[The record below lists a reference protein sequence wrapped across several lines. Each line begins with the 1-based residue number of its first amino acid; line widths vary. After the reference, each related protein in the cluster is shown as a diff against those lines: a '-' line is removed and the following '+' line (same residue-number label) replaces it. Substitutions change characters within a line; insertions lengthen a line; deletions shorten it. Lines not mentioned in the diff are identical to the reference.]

1 MDDVYGILTI
11 ILLFSLATPADLACL
26 AGCTCTDDHLGRSL
40 QCMEAPMAQIPDNIP
55 RDFTKIRIENCHLTE
70 LPPGSFSA
78 VVRLEFLWLNF
89 NEITLM
95 NVKSLE
101 GLANLTEL
109 RLQGNKL
116 TSIPWT
122 AFQDTPKLKILD
134 LKHNRLDVLPE
145 HALRF
150 LPGLTYLDLSFN
162 NLNIISKDV
171 FLNWPLY
178 QKTEKTWSKEGI
190 VSNVVLALHDN
201 PWKCDCRLKGFVEF
215 IRAVNPPI
223 ILMNSYL
230 MCKSPDS
237 KVSKFFHEIQL
248 KTCVK
253 PDASSPDA
261 NVTLPLGSNATL
273 ECLVKA
279 RPAPS
284 IHWTYSLK
292 MIRGFAGK
300 NDDTFSSHLLIP
312 SLHLAD
318 RGVYT
323 CSANNFIG
331 NSSASVLV
339 SISNPNSSAPLP
351 PPVPILSPDENPYID
366 IRIAKQTV
374 YGITL
379 EWFAA
384 TENPTETWYTIHF
397 GKYDSPKKDM
407 TYIGPGI
414 NTYSVEN
421 LLPVT
426 KYEVCVALKN
436 HPPREGQCVVFVTG
450 NDVSEME
457 QRERLIHIIVLV
469 CAMVLAVPAGMYACT
484 TESRIGCAG
493 KCLGFCKRRK
503 RHGDMQEMERQG
515 TFDSLQAASSETLC
529 RDDKPKDR
537 GRGGSAAQLY

>member
-1 MDDVYGILTI
+1 MDDFYGVFKIVLVV
-11 ILLFSLATPADLACL
+11 SLVSPADLMCL
-26 AGCTCTDDHLGRSL
+26 PGCTCADDHLGRSL
-40 QCMEAPMAQIPDNIP
+40 QCMEAPMSQIPDDIP
-55 RDFTKIRIENCHLTE
+55 HNFTKIRIENCHLTE
-70 LPPGSFSA
+70 LPAGSFSS
-78 VVRLEFLWLNF
+78 VGDLEFLWLNF

-95 NVKSLE
+95 NIKSLD

-116 TSIPWT
+116 TTIPWT

-134 LKHNRLDVLPE
+134 LKHNKLDVLPE
-145 HALRF
+145 HALRY

-215 IRAVNPPI
+215 IRTVNPPI

-230 MCKSPDS
+230 MCQSPKS
-237 KVSKFFHEIQL
+237 KVGRFFHEIQL
-248 KTCVK
+248 KTCLK
-253 PDASSPDA
+253 PNASSPDA

-273 ECLVKA
+273 TCLVKA
-279 RPAPS
+279 RPEPS
-284 IHWTYSLK
+284 IQWTYNLK
-292 MIRGFAGK
+292 MIRGFTAMETQI
-300 NDDTFSSHLLIP
+300 DEDTFSSHLLIP

-318 RGVYT
+318 RGLYT

-339 SISNPNSSAPLP
+339 AINNPNSSPSSPLP
-351 PPVPILSPDENPYID
+351 PPVPILSSDENPYVD

-397 GKYDSPKKDM
+397 GKYDSPKK
-407 TYIGPGI
+407 
-414 NTYSVEN
+414 E
-421 LLPVT
+421 
-426 KYEVCVALKN
+426 
-436 HPPREGQCVVFVTG
+436 
-450 NDVSEME
+450 
-457 QRERLIHIIVLV
+457 
-469 CAMVLAVPAGMYACT
+469 
-484 TESRIGCAG
+484 
-493 KCLGFCKRRK
+493 
-503 RHGDMQEMERQG
+503 
-515 TFDSLQAASSETLC
+515 
-529 RDDKPKDR
+529 
-537 GRGGSAAQLY
+537 